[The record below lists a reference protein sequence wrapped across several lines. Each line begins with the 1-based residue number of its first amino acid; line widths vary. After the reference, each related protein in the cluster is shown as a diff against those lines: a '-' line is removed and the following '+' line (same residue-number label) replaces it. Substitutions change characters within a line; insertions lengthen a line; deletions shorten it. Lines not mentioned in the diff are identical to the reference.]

1 MEIMRYCLRKNYWNS
16 YWSVID
22 LRTVRATVVD
32 GFAADCLTDE
42 EANYMVDLMNLQELL
57 HGNALKPRRRHA
69 GIVFINKHH
78 EGWNA

>member
-1 MEIMRYCLRKNYWNS
+1 MRYYLRKNHWNS

-22 LRTVRATVVD
+22 IFTGRPAIVD

-42 EANYMVDLMNLQELL
+42 EANYMVDLMNLQDLVHE
-57 HGNALKPRRRHA
+57 NALKPGRTRM

-78 EGWNA
+78 EG

>member
-1 MEIMRYCLRKNYWNS
+1 MRYRLRKNYWNS

-22 LRTVRATVVD
+22 LRTGRPTIVD

-42 EANYMVDLMNLQELL
+42 EANYMVDLMNLQELP
-57 HGNALKPRRRHA
+57 HGNAPKPSRRHT
-69 GIVFINKHH
+69 GIRFYRKHH